1 MKVGFIGLGTMG
13 GPMALNARTKGGF
26 DMIVHDL
33 RREASL
39 RHVDA
44 GARWA
49 DDVAS
54 LAREADVVLTS
65 LPGPREAEAVGA
77 VLAANMRKDCPWFD
91 LSTNSP
97 TVVRRLH
104 ADFAKR
110 GIPVLDAPVSGGPS
124 GAQSGKL
131 ALLVGGERS
140 VFERHKHVLDSIGDQ
155 VIYIGP
161 IGAGSVA
168 KLVHNMAGYTI
179 QAALA
184 EVFSLGV
191 KAGVDPLELWAAVR
205 QCSLGR
211 QRSFDRLGKQ
221 FLQNK
226 FDPPDFAL
234 KLAHK
239 DCMLATELGRE
250 VGVPMRMAELALAEM
265 TEGLNRG
272 WGARDSRV
280 AMLLQEERAGVRIE
294 VPAEAIDAVLKRD
307 G

>member
-13 GPMALNARTKGGF
+13 GPMALNARSKGGF

-44 GARWA
+44 GARWS

-54 LAREADVVLTS
+54 LAREVDIVLTS
-65 LPGPREAEAVGA
+65 LPGPREAETVGE
-77 VLAANMRKDCPWFD
+77 VLAANLRKGCPWFD

-104 ADFAKR
+104 ARLAEK
-110 GIPVLDAPVSGGPS
+110 GIPMLDAPVSGGPS

-131 ALLVGGERS
+131 AILVGGDRA
-140 VFERHKHVLDSIGDQ
+140 VFERCKHVLDAIGDQ

-168 KLVHNMAGYTI
+168 KLVHNMAGYAVQT
-179 QAALA
+179 ALA
-184 EVFSLGV
+184 EVFTLGV

-205 QCSLGR
+205 QCALGR
-211 QRSFDRLGKQ
+211 SRTFDRLGRQ
-221 FLQNK
+221 FLQGK
-226 FDPPDFAL
+226 FEPPDFAL
-234 KLAHK
+234 KLAVK

-250 VGVPMRMAELALAEM
+250 VGVPMRIANLTLAEM
-265 TEGLNRG
+265 TEGFNRG
-272 WGARDSRV
+272 WGERDSRV
-280 AMLLQEERAGVRIE
+280 PMLLQEERAGVEIE
-294 VPAEAIDAVLKRD
+294 VAAEAIEAVLKRD